1 MSYVEVTCHRAQTC
15 TVVFHEGE
23 GLFDQLVN
31 QDIVSFIIFNNKCIN
46 HSEKLVGCVLA

>member
-1 MSYVEVTCHRAQTC
+1 MSYVEVTCHRAQTPR
-15 TVVFHEGE
+15 GE

-31 QDIVSFIIFNNKCIN
+31 QDIVSFIIFNNTCIN

>member
-15 TVVFHEGE
+15 TIVFHEG
-23 GLFDQLVN
+23 LFDLLVN
-31 QDIVSFIIFNNKCIN
+31 QDIVSFIIFNNTCIN